1 MLVIKNV
8 YNQRKTTACMDV
20 IFSEKPIT
28 TTQSTGHVAPM
39 DETLNE
45 TETALEIQTIRE
57 HGNRGSCI
65 K

>member
-1 MLVIKNV
+1 MQSKKN
-8 YNQRKTTACMDV
+8 YGDV
-20 IFSEKPIT
+20 IFSEKPVT